1 MSGNSRRPY
10 AAPAVGTRQRIVF
23 DGDGHGWAAFPVLQA
38 TEPAPELGASAAL
51 IVAVT
56 ALDAIRE
63 ALDDDADETG
73 VALYNPRHTVGKIR
87 EILARSDAKLAAVK
101 L

>member
-10 AAPAVGTRQRIVF
+10 AVPVVGIPHRLVF
-23 DGDGHGWAAFPVLQA
+23 EGDDYVAFPVVPS
-38 TEPAPELGASAAL
+38 TEAVPELGASAAL

-101 L
+101 S